1 MSVHY
6 HHFKENVVEDIL
18 SILFMG
24 SLAHVEKKWKEL
36 VKDVNRLARLGVCLI
51 SISDNG
57 VTI

>member
-6 HHFKENVVEDIL
+6 HHFKETVVEDIL

-36 VKDVNRLARLGVCLI
+36 VKDVNRLASLGVRLI
-51 SISDNG
+51 SISNSG
-57 VTI
+57 VAV